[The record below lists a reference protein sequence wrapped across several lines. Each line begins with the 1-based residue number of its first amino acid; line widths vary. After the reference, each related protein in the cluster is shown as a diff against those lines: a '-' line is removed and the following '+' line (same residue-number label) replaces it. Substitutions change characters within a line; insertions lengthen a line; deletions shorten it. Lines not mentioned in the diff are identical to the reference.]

1 MLRCL
6 LRFTIVNNTKEANIA
21 KHLNIPIISNLFS
34 KVKGSLVNYYHKK
47 DITSIVFEG
56 GAIGDPASINNH
68 EAGIW
73 KLLEANNF
81 IQKNDI
87 PRRIL
92 NNLEEM
98 KNFSKNV
105 KGKYEVKYIH
115 KIKDNDEFIMHPNIN
130 NFEKVEKN
138 QTIAKDKNGLI
149 KTTYSGYVL
158 MPLYQEKGTEGF
170 YIISKKN

>member
-1 MLRCL
+1 M
-6 LRFTIVNNTKEANIA
+6 AD
-21 KHLNIPIISNLFS
+21 
-34 KVKGSLVNYYHKK
+34 YYHKK

-81 IQKNDI
+81 IQKSDI

-115 KIKDNDEFIMHPNIN
+115 KIKHNDEFIMHPNIN
-130 NFEKVEKN
+130 NFEKVKKNEKN
-138 QTIAKDKNGLI
+138 EKDNNGLI
-149 KTTYSGYVL
+149 NTTYSGYIL
-158 MPLYQEKGTEGF
+158 MPLIKKKALKDF
-170 YIISKKN
+170 IISKKN

>member
-1 MLRCL
+1 M
-6 LRFTIVNNTKEANIA
+6 VD
-21 KHLNIPIISNLFS
+21 
-34 KVKGSLVNYYHKK
+34 YYHKK
-47 DITSIVFEG
+47 DITSVVFEG

-73 KLLEANNF
+73 KLLEANKF
-81 IQKNDI
+81 IKKDSI
-87 PRRIL
+87 PTKIL

-115 KIKDNDEFIMHPNIN
+115 KIKHDDEFIMHPNIN
-130 NFEKVEKN
+130 NFEKVKKN
-138 QTIAKDKNGLI
+138 QTIAKDRNGMI
-149 KTTYSGYVL
+149 KTTISGHVL

-170 YIISKKN
+170 YIIKKIN